1 MNRLVLYSFNMYFTR
16 FLSVYSIGMRTRS
29 CLEYTNFGE
38 KRNQLTYVY
47 LVEYYLQE
55 YARYEVVVVLYVAM

>member
-1 MNRLVLYSFNMYFTR
+1 MKIKRVANSSKKKVCWSTP
-16 FLSVYSIGMRTRS
+16 I
-29 CLEYTNFGE
+29 FGK

>member
-1 MNRLVLYSFNMYFTR
+1 MKPEVMKTKVCLSYS
-16 FLSVYSIGMRTRS
+16 SKKKV

>member
-1 MNRLVLYSFNMYFTR
+1 MEQ
-16 FLSVYSIGMRTRS
+16 IGRYYPTIVTVI